1 MGSCFADLAASALVG
16 RRHLDISVQLGEAL
30 LTRASSADVVNGVV
44 GHITHSP
51 LLVPFYPWAYS
62 HKQHHRFHNHETK
75 DMSHPWMSSEQ
86 YGDVNPIVRA
96 LALVSVF

>member
-1 MGSCFADLAASALVG
+1 VYGQTVTDIVFNSYY
-16 RRHLDISVQLGEAL
+16 RHKSFSNNDFI
-30 LTRASSADVVNGVV
+30 NGIV
-44 GHITHSP
+44 GHVTHSP

-96 LALVSVF
+96 LALVSFF